1 MLIYSYQIIIQIN
14 YSSVFSDGT
23 NGLEYLI
30 KKNDILIDIKKENK
44 QIKILMR
51 LYDGKKGL
59 LKNEIN
65 LSIPFCEG
73 NIQIT
78 DSTCPKLVAIKED

>member
-1 MLIYSYQIIIQIN
+1 
-14 YSSVFSDGT
+14 
-23 NGLEYLI
+23 
-30 KKNDILIDIKKENK
+30 
-44 QIKILMR
+44 MR